1 MVKEFPLTLG
11 EHFRALCEFTLPVS
25 GPWFFAVCGLP
36 HILLLLT
43 FPAVVLVFGELSP
56 GTGMGVTG
64 PCPEEGWV
72 LPSLAGRAGSLG
84 ASTFLSFWM

>member
-25 GPWFFAVCGLP
+25 GPCFFAVCGIP
-36 HILLLLT
+36 HILLLLM
-43 FPAVVLVFGELSP
+43 FPTEVLVFGELSP
-56 GTGMGVTG
+56 GVGI
-64 PCPEEGWV
+64 CPEEGWI

-84 ASTFLSFWM
+84 ASTF